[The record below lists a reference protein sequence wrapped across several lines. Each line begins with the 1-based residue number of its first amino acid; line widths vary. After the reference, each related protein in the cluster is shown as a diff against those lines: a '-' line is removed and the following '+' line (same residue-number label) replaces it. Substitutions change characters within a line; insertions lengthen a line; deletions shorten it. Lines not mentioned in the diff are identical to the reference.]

1 MKPAALGIRMH
12 SGWGILVAVNH
23 EIEIIERRRI
33 VITEGHGPRGNQ
45 PFHHAQE
52 LSLEKAEG
60 FLAEYRSISERLARR
75 ELEAATAAIER
86 RINGLAAKKY
96 SEQNL
101 NNLATSLFH
110 GYNVSAEVLCFSCIK
125 TLPPQSEIKI
135 SFFSGGSAIRRIIDI
150 SYTEDNNIKFV
161 GMHE

>member
-33 VITEGHGPRGNQ
+33 VITEVHGPRGNQ

-75 ELEAATAAIER
+75 ELEAATAAISAR
-86 RINGLAAKKY
+86 GCNVVAAALLLASGRPLPA
-96 SEQNL
+96 
-101 NNLATSLFH
+101 
-110 GYNVSAEVLCFSCIK
+110 
-125 TLPPQSEIKI
+125 LPPQRLAI
-135 SFFSGGSAIRRIIDI
+135 SSRTGR
-150 SYTEDNNIKFV
+150 N
-161 GMHE
+161 H